1 MFDLV
6 QKALFTGLGL
16 ASMTREKLEELGKEV
31 SAQAKLSEEQASQF
45 QADLKARAQQA
56 KSDLDAEVDRRLDAL
71 VERLGLVRRSELAAL
86 EARIERLEQSASGPA
101 A

>member
-45 QADLKARAQQA
+45 QADLKARAVQA
-56 KSDLDAEVDRRLDAL
+56 KSDLDTEIDRRLETLID
-71 VERLGLVRRSELAAL
+71 RLGLVRKEELAAL
-86 EARIERLEQSASGPA
+86 QARIERLEQRPGDGES
-101 A
+101 